1 MTDSGPPAGTE
12 KPTRLI
18 GPKDVFNAALFLA
31 LAPVGWLLPEKAWRP
46 LAHLCATVHLALRGS
61 NAADL
66 DGYAALAASNHSPA
80 GLERTVLAGKYEEML
95 QTLREHRPGGWGGS
109 IRLVGSENLDAAL
122 AAGRGAVLWVAPC
135 NFAELT
141 VKKALHSAG
150 HPITNLR
157 SYIHPYSST
166 RFGRAVLNRLCTS
179 VEDRYLA
186 GTVTLHP
193 EGGTAA
199 LLELRSR
206 LSENGVVSITANS
219 AGDQPCRLPCLGG
232 TLKLALGGPAL
243 ARIAKAPLLPVFAA
257 PAATGGY
264 VVEIHPALHADNEAR
279 GRRQDE
285 RLAAAF
291 VIQLEAFVKRHPTVW
306 RGWFN
311 RNQWEPRPAIAPAA
325 VS

>member
-1 MTDSGPPAGTE
+1 MTDSEPPAGAE

-18 GPKDVFNAALFLA
+18 DTSDVFNAVVFLA
-31 LAPVGWLLPEKAWRP
+31 LAPAGWLLPEKAWSP
-46 LAHLCATVHLALRGS
+46 LAHLLATAHLALRGS
-61 NAADL
+61 TAADL
-66 DGYAALAASNHSPA
+66 NGHAALAPSNHSPA
-80 GLERTVLAGKYEEML
+80 GLERTLLAGRYVEML
-95 QTLREHRPGGWGGS
+95 QTLREHRPGGWSGR
-109 IRLVGSENLDAAL
+109 IRLVGGENLDAAL
-122 AAGRGAVLWVAPC
+122 AAGRGVVLWVAPC

-141 VKKALHSAG
+141 VKKALHAAG

-157 SYIHPYSST
+157 SYVHPYSGT
-166 RFGRAVLNRLCTS
+166 RFGRALLNRLCTS

-193 EGGTAA
+193 REGPAA
-199 LLELRSR
+199 LRELQSR
-206 LSENGVVSITANS
+206 LRENGVVSITANS

-232 TLKLALGGPAL
+232 TLNLALGGPAL
-243 ARIAKAPLLPVFAA
+243 ARMARAPLFPVFAA

-264 VVEIHPALHADNEAR
+264 VVEIQPALHADSEAR

-291 VIQLEAFVKRHPTVW
+291 VAHLETFVKRNPAVW

-311 RNQWEPRPAIAPAA
+311 RNQWEPRPAIHPAA
-325 VS
+325 PS